1 VSIQCYCIGVVVK
14 SPTVRTRRA
23 ERAEETRR
31 RIVAAATGLFAELG
45 YSATTMETI
54 ADEADVA
61 VETVYSRFRNK
72 ARLLDAVLGPAIV
85 GDDDPRPLEERPEMA
100 AIRALS
106 DQTAQVRAMAHLSR
120 TILERAAQVH
130 LILET
135 AAACD
140 EKAAQ
145 LHRADRRR
153 RRQGQAAYIDMLMGN
168 GALREGLTAEDA
180 ADTYASLANP
190 STYRLLTVDRG
201 WTPLRFEH
209 WLADCLCRLLLP
221 G

>member
-1 VSIQCYCIGVVVK
+1 MLIQCYCIHVDVK
-14 SPTVRTRRA
+14 SPPVRTRRA
-23 ERAEETRR
+23 ERAEATRR
-31 RIVAAATGLFAELG
+31 RIVAAATKLFAELG
-45 YSATTMETI
+45 YSATTIEAI
-54 ADEADVA
+54 AVEADVA

-85 GDDDPRPLEERPEMA
+85 CDDDPRSLSERPEMA
-100 AIRALS
+100 AIRAIS
-106 DQTAQVRAMAHLSR
+106 DQMAQVQAMAHLSR

-140 EKAAQ
+140 EKAAE
-145 LHRADRRR
+145 LHRADRRHR
-153 RRQGQAAYIDMLMGN
+153 REGQAAYIDMLMTN
-168 GALREGLTAEDA
+168 GPLRQGLTAEDA

-190 STYRLLTVDRG
+190 STYRLLTVDRA
-201 WTPLRFEH
+201 WTPSHYEH
-209 WLADCLCRLLLP
+209 WLADSLCRLLLP

>member
-1 VSIQCYCIGVVVK
+1 VSIQCYCIDVVVK
-14 SPTVRTRRA
+14 SPAVRTRRA

-31 RIVAAATGLFAELG
+31 RIAAAATRLFAELG
-45 YSATTMETI
+45 YSATTIEAI
-54 ADEADVA
+54 AAEADVA

-72 ARLLDAVLGPAIV
+72 ARLLEAVLGPAIV
-85 GDDDPRPLEERPEMA
+85 GDDDPRPLDERPEMA
-100 AIRALS
+100 AIRAIS

-140 EKAAQ
+140 EKAAE
-145 LHRADRRR
+145 LHRTDRRR
-153 RRQGQAAYIDMLMGN
+153 RREGQAAYIDMLMSN
-168 GALREGLTAEDA
+168 GALRLGLTVEDA